1 MRSIAGG
8 KPNRAGKNRTLRAI
22 ERPRAES
29 NRQGG
34 ARFER
39 VKNQNLICRS
49 PRPGEHATPRTFRGR
64 VAVPTL
70 TSGRQPEVDMD
81 CDTAGSRTPQRG
93 KTSQKLATLRAVSAC
108 VVTTWRGKINSYYS
122 MKKNRGEWGVEPRST
137 QESRNRSRHSARRLT
152 TDAGNTIINH
162 Q

>member
-8 KPNRAGKNRTLRAI
+8 RPNRAGKNRTLHAI

-29 NRQGG
+29 NRRER

-39 VKNQNLICRS
+39 VAYIQAVSLSLSGRTCDASHI
-49 PRPGEHATPRTFRGR
+49 PRPCGCSYSHERATAGGR
-64 VAVPTL
+64 YGL
-70 TSGRQPEVDMD
+70 

-93 KTSQKLATLRAVSAC
+93 KTSQKLATLRAMSAC
-108 VVTTWRGKINSYYS
+108 VVTTWRGKSIHNS

>member
-8 KPNRAGKNRTLRAI
+8 RPNRAGKNRTLHAI

-29 NRQGG
+29 NRRER

-39 VKNQNLICRS
+39 VAYTQAVSLSLSGRTCDASHI
-49 PRPGEHATPRTFRGR
+49 PRPCGCSYSHERATAGGR
-64 VAVPTL
+64 YGL
-70 TSGRQPEVDMD
+70 

-122 MKKNRGEWGVEPRST
+122 IKKKSWRVGSRTPQHSREPQPFSPYCTASHDGCRK
-137 QESRNRSRHSARRLT
+137 HC
-152 TDAGNTIINH
+152 
-162 Q
+162 